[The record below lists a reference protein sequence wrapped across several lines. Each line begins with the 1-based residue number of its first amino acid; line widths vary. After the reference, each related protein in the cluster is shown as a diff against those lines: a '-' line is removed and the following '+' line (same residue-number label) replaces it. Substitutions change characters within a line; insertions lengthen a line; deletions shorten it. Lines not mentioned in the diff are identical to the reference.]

1 MMIPTQPI
9 GSIPRPPAVI
19 QGIQAFSAGKISRGE
34 LDSLYDAAVRDTIER
49 FEATGSPVIT
59 DGEQSKES
67 FVTYPLQGLENFA
80 PDGVPITF
88 ADGHIRH
95 LPRLIGGPF
104 HYRTSADVY
113 LKAAK
118 RYAHVPLK
126 QAVISASA
134 LSLSYPQGGV
144 AGYSREEYLGAVVS
158 EQEGEI
164 LTLPSEWSACGSG
177 RFHRGT
183 AFN

>member
-67 FVTYPLQGLENFA
+67 FVTYPLQGLEKSCARRCPNY
-80 PDGVPITF
+80 
-88 ADGHIRH
+88 IR
-95 LPRLIGGPF
+95 R
-104 HYRTSADVY
+104 RTHSS
-113 LKAAK
+113 LAK
-118 RYAHVPLK
+118 INWRAVPL
-126 QAVISASA
+126 
-134 LSLSYPQGGV
+134 
-144 AGYSREEYLGAVVS
+144 
-158 EQEGEI
+158 
-164 LTLPSEWSACGSG
+164 
-177 RFHRGT
+177 
-183 AFN
+183 